1 MSALIQLTYL
11 SCHLIETQH
20 IVVILTLIHVQ
31 SASKVLT
38 QVHFHFEWYL
48 VNKLLLAVV
57 YWRIMPEA
65 ERQGHY
71 SPIYQQARKG
81 FIYFIPFQLISTMRM
96 HYCGKEKTISKG
108 VHTICS

>member
-11 SCHLIETQH
+11 LCHLIEMQH

-48 VNKLLLAVV
+48 VNKLLLAAV

-65 ERQGHY
+65 ERRGHY
-71 SPIYQQARKG
+71 PPIYQQTRTSG
-81 FIYFIPFQLISTMRM
+81 VYFIPFQLISTMRTY
-96 HYCGKEKTISKG
+96 YCGKEKTISEG
-108 VHTICS
+108 S